1 MEAEMDIIN
10 SSLTTNLTHDTGE
23 PGEGEGVSLEDLLP
37 TICQVFVTI
46 FLGWLTG
53 TLKIIS
59 PEGVKGLNIFVGKFS
74 LPSLVFISLA
84 TLDFS
89 TVNLAFLLGIF
100 LSKLQIFLL
109 TIFLEMI
116 ISRDLSKAAMFAM
129 FCTQTNDFAMGV
141 PILEAIGDNPYK
153 NYLYLAAPISLVVLN
168 PVGFIM
174 LETQKES
181 EGQKTVW
188 STLAVVMKGLATN
201 AIIVMTVLGCV
212 ANLIFSGS
220 PPAPLQLIL
229 SKLGAAF
236 GSLAPFTL
244 GLGMVDKFRFL
255 RGGNLS
261 TLIIMMIIKCILAP
275 ISSHFPPAL
284 GVRAYAS
291 QYGVTPELVSAGIV
305 LCTAVSAPLMFL
317 SAQILTIL
325 SISSEEDQLSSLTR
339 SLDYHMAIF
348 SMVGVSVILTIFLSR
363 RHAQLPHCFTTAL
376 LVQSLVAP
384 LSAVLIHHDVIS
396 PSLEVSPQSDS
407 AQKNNKCKWSQHSP
421 CNISNGVSSVL
432 KKTVEVRFKIT
443 LLL

>member
-1 MEAEMDIIN
+1 MSCSLHHSGGVTIPPDTLHLTLM
-10 SSLTTNLTHDTGE
+10 SSVLLLTTSSSVSLTQDVEDLADPGSFETISQPGNSIAELFE
-23 PGEGEGVSLEDLLP
+23 PIRDWKDWKREILNCSVKLPISQDVSLFACPDCGDQDQDDVLR
-37 TICQVFVTI
+37 CSVHQ
-46 FLGWLTG
+46 W
-53 TLKIIS
+53 
-59 PEGVKGLNIFVGKFS
+59 
-74 LPSLVFISLA
+74 
-84 TLDFS
+84 
-89 TVNLAFLLGIF
+89 LAF
-100 LSKLQIFLL
+100 S
-109 TIFLEMI
+109 
-116 ISRDLSKAAMFAM
+116 
-129 FCTQTNDFAMGV
+129 V
-141 PILEAIGDNPYK
+141 
-153 NYLYLAAPISLVVLN
+153 
-168 PVGFIM
+168 
-174 LETQKES
+174 
-181 EGQKTVW
+181 
-188 STLAVVMKGLATN
+188 
-201 AIIVMTVLGCV
+201 
-212 ANLIFSGS
+212 
-220 PPAPLQLIL
+220 LIL
-229 SKLGAAF
+229 SI
-236 GSLAPFTL
+236 SFTL

-348 SMVGVSVILTIFLSR
+348 SIVGVSVILTIFLVSR

-384 LSAVLIHHDVIS
+384 LSAVLIHHHVIS
-396 PSLEVSPQSDS
+396 PSLGVSPQSDS

-432 KKTVEVRFKIT
+432 KKTVEDTSIFMVT
-443 LLL
+443 WLLVEVSRTSVIIILALRTVLQLLAFSVLILSISPQYDSAQKNNKCKWSQHSPCNISNGVSSVLKKTVEI

>member
-1 MEAEMDIIN
+1 MDIIN
-10 SSLTTNLTHDTGE
+10 SNLTTNLTHDTGE

>member
-1 MEAEMDIIN
+1 MD
-10 SSLTTNLTHDTGE
+10 
-23 PGEGEGVSLEDLLP
+23 
-37 TICQVFVTI
+37 F
-46 FLGWLTG
+46 
-53 TLKIIS
+53 
-59 PEGVKGLNIFVGKFS
+59 
-74 LPSLVFISLA
+74 
-84 TLDFS
+84 
-89 TVNLAFLLGIF
+89 AFLLGIF
-100 LSKLQIFLL
+100 LSKLLIFLL
-109 TIFLEMI
+109 TIFLEVV
-116 ISRDLSKAAMFAM
+116 ISRDLSRAAIFAM
-129 FCTQTNDFAMGV
+129 FTTQTNDFAMGV
-141 PILEAIGDNPYK
+141 PLLEAVGETLYSS
-153 NYLYLAAPISLVVLN
+153 YLFLVAPISLVVLN

-432 KKTVEVRFKIT
+432 KKTVEVRFKIHNIVIN
-443 LLL
+443 LL

>member
-1 MEAEMDIIN
+1 MDIIN
-10 SSLTTNLTHDTGE
+10 SSLTTNLTDNTGD

-275 ISSHFPPAL
+275 ISSHFMVGQVSEWLYGETDRSLMNFSFLYGTFPPAL
-284 GVRAYAS
+284 GVMAYAS

-348 SMVGVSVILTIFLSR
+348 SMVGVSVILTIFLVSR

-376 LVQSLVAP
+376 LVQSVVAP
-384 LSAVLIHHDVIS
+384 LSAVLIHHHVIS
-396 PSLEVSPQSDS
+396 PSL
-407 AQKNNKCKWSQHSP
+407 
-421 CNISNGVSSVL
+421 GVGLSG
-432 KKTVEVRFKIT
+432 R
-443 LLL
+443 

>member
-1 MEAEMDIIN
+1 MGDCGDQDQDDVLRC
-10 SSLTTNLTHDTGE
+10 SVH
-23 PGEGEGVSLEDLLP
+23 
-37 TICQVFVTI
+37 Q
-46 FLGWLTG
+46 W
-53 TLKIIS
+53 
-59 PEGVKGLNIFVGKFS
+59 
-74 LPSLVFISLA
+74 
-84 TLDFS
+84 
-89 TVNLAFLLGIF
+89 LAF
-100 LSKLQIFLL
+100 S
-109 TIFLEMI
+109 
-116 ISRDLSKAAMFAM
+116 
-129 FCTQTNDFAMGV
+129 V
-141 PILEAIGDNPYK
+141 
-153 NYLYLAAPISLVVLN
+153 
-168 PVGFIM
+168 
-174 LETQKES
+174 
-181 EGQKTVW
+181 
-188 STLAVVMKGLATN
+188 
-201 AIIVMTVLGCV
+201 
-212 ANLIFSGS
+212 
-220 PPAPLQLIL
+220 LIL
-229 SKLGAAF
+229 SI
-236 GSLAPFTL
+236 SFTL

-376 LVQSLVAP
+376 LQSLVAP

-407 AQKNNKCKWSQHSP
+407 AQKNNKCRWSQHSP

-432 KKTVEVRFKIT
+432 KKTVEI
-443 LLL
+443 